1 MMSLLYFNWCI
12 LLVFKNIVIYV
23 TSKFSLFWLSRGFGR
38 SVGRSLFWLSRNVG
52 RSVRRSIGRS
62 VRRSLARSLFW
73 LSRSVGRSVGP
84 SVGRCSGCHAVSVG
98 RSVAV
103 C

>member
-23 TSKFSLFWLSRGFGR
+23 TSKF
-38 SVGRSLFWLSRNVG
+38 
-52 RSVRRSIGRS
+52 
-62 VRRSLARSLFW
+62 SLFW